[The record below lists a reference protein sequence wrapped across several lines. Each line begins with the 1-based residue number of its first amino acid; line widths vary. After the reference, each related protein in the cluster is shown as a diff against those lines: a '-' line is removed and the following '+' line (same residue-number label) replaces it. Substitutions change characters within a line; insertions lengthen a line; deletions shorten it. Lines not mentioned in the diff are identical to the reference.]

1 MRSRSILAVVSAL
14 ALGFPALGAQA
25 AAPAAAPATVS
36 PAAQAAAPAPAAQR
50 PRVAVVLSGGSAFGL
65 TYIGVLKEI
74 EAAGIPIDM
83 VVGTSM
89 GSIVGG
95 LYASGYSP
103 SEMDR
108 VISAIDWN
116 TVFMDK
122 RATPGDRFE
131 RLVEQNYPLRIGFDS
146 KGLNI
151 GAGLLEG
158 QNILT
163 LFTTLTAQSLDH
175 KDFDHFP
182 VPYRAVATDLVTGK
196 EVVIGSGSIAEAMRA
211 SMSIPV
217 VFMPY
222 EYQGRLL
229 VDGGVVDNLPVDVA
243 RRLGADIVIAVES
256 KPAPPSGRDELNSSA
271 EIAAQTANLFIRQ
284 NMEPNEK
291 KADLLIAPDLSG
303 FNTASYS
310 RAKELIARGEEA
322 GAAAM
327 PELKALAAEIAKA
340 RPLVTPDTE
349 PNRAAYGPPPEFGS
363 IRVEGGTP
371 ADAVLV
377 RTIFSPLAGRA
388 YSRAE
393 LGRAIAR
400 VYETG
405 RFDLVKFDL
414 ERPAPPGAEGA
425 RPASGVPAG
434 GVPADGATVAGARP
448 ASGAL
453 VGVVRLSPDRTP
465 ENAFF
470 AGFDYHG
477 AYSNNM
483 QSDLVLSTALLMRG
497 FTGKNSALLFSDSLV
512 NKVRATLEYFQ
523 PLGPFFFRPWG
534 RYDFEYDTYAS
545 ESVPVAL
552 VSKFRTAGG
561 GAWLGGVLGRDADLM
576 VGYSL
581 ENVLSGDNWLDLGSA
596 AAAALRAS
604 LRWDDRDTTV
614 FAHRGAAFSA
624 YGRWFSP
631 AFGGS
636 LSFAQAELDA
646 MAAIPAG
653 ESDTIGLAAFG
664 GTDFAGLV
672 PGARAA
678 EPSYYPS
685 LRHPGMFYGL
695 GYGSSRS
702 VGDDMAAVGLE
713 YRHRIGRIS
722 SLVGGE
728 VYLFGNASAAG
739 IAQYG
744 EPSTYDLAPL
754 RYDLCLGAGTR
765 LAREFG
771 IMVGVSL
778 LGNLDDVQPLTP
790 ALAIE
795 MGSFSDGRVEDKR

>member
-1 MRSRSILAVVSAL
+1 M
-14 ALGFPALGAQA
+14 
-25 AAPAAAPATVS
+25 
-36 PAAQAAAPAPAAQR
+36 
-50 PRVAVVLSGGSAFGL
+50 LSGGSAFGL

-95 LYASGYSP
+95 LYAAGYSP
-103 SEMDR
+103 SEMGR
-108 VISAIDWN
+108 VIGAIDWN
-116 TVFMDK
+116 AVFMDK

-131 RLVEQNYPLRIGFDS
+131 RLVEQHYPLRIGFDS

-158 QNILT
+158 QNILS
-163 LFTTLTAQSLDH
+163 LFTTLTAQALDH
-175 KDFDHFP
+175 KDFDHLP
-182 VPYRAVATDLVTGK
+182 VPYRAVATDIVTGK

-243 RRLGADIVIAVES
+243 KRLGADIIIAVES
-256 KPAPPSGRDELNSSA
+256 KPKPPSSRDELDSSA

-284 NMEPNEK
+284 NMDPNEK
-291 KADLLIAPDLSG
+291 KADLLIVPDLSG

-322 GAAAM
+322 GKAAM

-349 PNRAAYGPPPEFGS
+349 PNRAAYGPPPEFDS

-377 RTIFSPLAGRA
+377 RTIFSPLEGRA

-414 ERPAPPGAEGA
+414 GRPASPGAEGA
-425 RPASGVPAG
+425 AGSPAIAAPSAGAAPSAPAG
-434 GVPADGATVAGARP
+434 APSAAGTPSAGAP
-448 ASGAL
+448 SAGAASAAAPGAL
-453 VGVVRLSPDRTP
+453 VGIVRLSPDRTP

-470 AGFDYHG
+470 AGLDYHG

-483 QSDLVLSTALLMRG
+483 ESDLVLSTALLMRG

-523 PLGPFFFRPWG
+523 PLGPLFFRPWG
-534 RYDFEYDTYAS
+534 RYAFEYDTYAS

-581 ENVLSGDNWLDLGSA
+581 ENVLSGDNWLDLA
-596 AAAALRAS
+596 PATAAALRAS
-604 LRWDDRDTTV
+604 LRYDDRDTTV

-664 GTDFAGLV
+664 ATDFAGLV
-672 PGARAA
+672 PGAQAA
-678 EPSYYPS
+678 ELSYYPS

-695 GYGSSRS
+695 GYASSRS

-739 IAQYG
+739 VAQSG
-744 EPSTYDLAPL
+744 DPSTYGLTPL
-754 RYDLCLGAGTR
+754 RYDLSLGAGTR

-778 LGNLDDVQPLTP
+778 LGNLDEVQPLTP

-795 MGSFSDGRVEDKR
+795 MGSFTDGRVEDKR